1 MLYIIITLATIAIIL
16 FVSSFFMNDRF
27 ANIEKL
33 VEEQSIKTS
42 QDVFALKR
50 KLTDLDE
57 RIQTNAYVIDRT
69 GLADQ
74 TPLVTQK
81 VYHLYQQGLSYE
93 DIANRTELTVDE
105 IELIIKNN

>member
-33 VEEQSIKTS
+33 VEEQSIKFS

-69 GLADQ
+69 GLADK

-93 DIANRTELTVDE
+93 DIAKRTELTVDE